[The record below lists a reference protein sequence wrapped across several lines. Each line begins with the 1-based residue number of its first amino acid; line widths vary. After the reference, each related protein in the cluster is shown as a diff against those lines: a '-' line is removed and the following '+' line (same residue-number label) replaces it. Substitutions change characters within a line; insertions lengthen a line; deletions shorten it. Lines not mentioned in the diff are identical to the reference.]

1 MASASAALPL
11 AREHNPSGSQM
22 AARHTSSGRQARWQ
36 PYSFMG
42 ATSIPN
48 KKALPCLVRPH
59 LSLLSESSSGLATLP
74 EAASTSHITPIA
86 RPPPSGLTTAK
97 AAAARQRAPSSQL
110 PTPLTSPPSVAPTL
124 LQQTSSNYVLEL
136 SLAILASVYFQPAYQ
151 ASPNPVCPP
160 PGQGQGEARSPTLQ
174 TPPTLSPA
182 SIAHPLPPFRPSTA
196 PSHHA
201 PQKEQVAPLTPQSP
215 RSGRISPVLPLAP
228 LAPTTSTSA
237 SACLPPPPP
246 PMETD
251 CVLPSRSDLARHLN
265 LLGAIGS
272 PNSLSPQP
280 TTGSMRWFL
289 TELFKRA
296 AVPGLIIRVAAGYVL
311 RCRTAIAC
319 ALRSVAVKSL
329 SSPNCPPER
338 TPRERVLTDARRVF
352 LAALVLAC
360 KFVFD
365 KPYDNRSW
373 SLISGLG
380 SRDIGECERVVGEV
394 LEWRLW
400 IGAGRSPSCSR

>member
-1 MASASAALPL
+1 MASASATLPL

-22 AARHTSSGRQARWQ
+22 AARHTPSGRQARWQ
-36 PYSFMG
+36 PYSFMAG
-42 ATSIPN
+42 SSIPN
-48 KKALPCLVRPH
+48 KKALPCLVRPR
-59 LSLLSESSSGLATLP
+59 LSLLSTPCTGLATLP
-74 EAASTSHITPIA
+74 EGAPRSHVSPLP
-86 RPPPSGLTTAK
+86 RPAPPSLTLAEP
-97 AAAARQRAPSSQL
+97 AAARQRAPSSQL
-110 PTPLTSPPSVAPTL
+110 PTPLTSPPSVPPTL

-151 ASPNPVCPP
+151 APPGPVCPP
-160 PGQGQGEARSPTLQ
+160 PGQGQGEACGSTFQ
-174 TPPTLSPA
+174 TPPAPSPS
-182 SIAHPLPPFRPSTA
+182 SIAHPLPAFRPLAA
-196 PSHHA
+196 PSQCA
-201 PQKEQVAPLTPQSP
+201 PQKELIAPLTPQSP
-215 RSGRISPVLPLAP
+215 RSGRTSPAPTPLAP
-228 LAPTTSTSA
+228 AT
-237 SACLPPPPP
+237 SACLPPRPPP
-246 PMETD
+246 VEAD

-272 PNSLSPQP
+272 STTSPSASQP

-311 RCRTAIAC
+311 RCRTAIAH

-329 SSPNCPPER
+329 SRSPASPDPSKR

-400 IGAGRSPSCSR
+400 IGAGRSPACSQ

>member
-1 MASASAALPL
+1 MASALPL

-22 AARHTSSGRQARWQ
+22 AARHTPSARQARWQ
-36 PYSFMG
+36 PYSFMAG
-42 ATSIPN
+42 SSVPN
-48 KKALPCLVRPH
+48 KKALPCLVRPR
-59 LSLLSESSSGLATLP
+59 LSLLSASSAGLATLP
-74 EAASTSHITPIA
+74 ERASTSHVSPLP
-86 RPPPSGLTTAK
+86 RPAPSSSLLANP
-97 AAAARQRAPSSQL
+97 AAARQRAPSSQL
-110 PTPLTSPPSVAPTL
+110 PTPLTSPPSVPPTL

-151 ASPNPVCPP
+151 APLNPVCPP
-160 PGQGQGEARSPTLQ
+160 PGQGQGEACGSTLEI
-174 TPPTLSPA
+174 PPALSPG
-182 SIAHPLPPFRPSTA
+182 STAHPLPAFRPSTA
-196 PSHHA
+196 PAQRA
-201 PQKEQVAPLTPQSP
+201 PPKEQIAPLTPQSP
-215 RSGRISPVLPLAP
+215 RSGRTPPASTPLAP
-228 LAPTTSTSA
+228 AT
-237 SACLPPPPP
+237 SACLPPRPP
-246 PMETD
+246 PMEAD

-272 PNSLSPQP
+272 TTTSTSAPQP

-311 RCRTAIAC
+311 RCRTAIAH
-319 ALRSVAVKSL
+319 ALRSVAIKNLSCSPASL
-329 SSPNCPPER
+329 DPSKR

-380 SRDIGECERVVGEV
+380 SRDIGECERIVGEV

-400 IGAGRSPSCSR
+400 IGAGRSPACSR

>member
-1 MASASAALPL
+1 MASDALPL

-22 AARHTSSGRQARWQ
+22 AARHTPSSRQARWQ
-36 PYSFMG
+36 PYSFM
-42 ATSIPN
+42 ASSLIPN
-48 KKALPCLVRPH
+48 KKALPCLVRPR
-59 LSLLSESSSGLATLP
+59 LSLLSASSAGLAMLP
-74 EAASTSHITPIA
+74 EGASASHVSPLPRPAAPSSTLAEP
-86 RPPPSGLTTAK
+86 
-97 AAAARQRAPSSQL
+97 AAARQRAPSSQL
-110 PTPLTSPPSVAPTL
+110 PTPLTSPPSVPPTL
-124 LQQTSSNYVLEL
+124 LQQTSSNYVL
-136 SLAILASVYFQPAYQ
+136 
-151 ASPNPVCPP
+151 
-160 PGQGQGEARSPTLQ
+160 GQGQGEACGSTLQ
-174 TPPTLSPA
+174 TPPTLSPL
-182 SIAHPLPPFRPSTA
+182 STTHPLPALQPSTA
-196 PSHHA
+196 PLQRA
-201 PQKEQVAPLTPQSP
+201 PPKEQIAPLTPQSP
-215 RSGRISPVLPLAP
+215 RSGRTSPAPAP
-228 LAPTTSTSA
+228 LAPAT
-237 SACLPPPPP
+237 SACLPPRPPP
-246 PMETD
+246 VEAD

-272 PNSLSPQP
+272 TPTGAAVPQP

-311 RCRTAIAC
+311 RCRTAIAH
-319 ALRSVAVKSL
+319 ALRSVAIKSL
-329 SSPNCPPER
+329 SCPGSADTTKR

-400 IGAGRSPSCSR
+400 IGAGRSPACSR